1 MTQQIANP
9 RRTTS
14 GHRRAAMTMECSHLP
29 QPTFRVLA
37 VVALCSTSI
46 AVVSGQ
52 PQFKASAELVRIT
65 ATVTADDS
73 RQIAAL
79 SREDFVITERGRA
92 QEITLFSAER
102 QAMSV
107 IFLMDV
113 SSSMKGDAYQHAR
126 SAIQTFVRDHF
137 GPTDEALVCVFHT
150 DTSCANRWSRDA
162 DALVSALAPI
172 APQGRTRLLD
182 AVARASEMFT
192 NAQHQKRILII
203 LSDGNDVDSV
213 RSPRAVGAI
222 IRASDLLIYA
232 IAFPS
237 SDTDYFVIP
246 HGRMPS
252 EALVNLPT
260 LRSLTNVT
268 GGSTL
273 PVDAASRIPDAVQR
287 IANELGRQYL
297 LGYVMPPGREGYRE
311 LTVRVKRSNVQVRAR
326 RGYLAPAAQR

>member
-1 MTQQIANP
+1 MTRKRFQIRP
-9 RRTTS
+9 F
-14 GHRRAAMTMECSHLP
+14 G
-29 QPTFRVLA
+29 VLSLTA
-37 VVALCSTSI
+37 ICCAST

-52 PQFKASAELVRIT
+52 AQFQTSVDLVRIT
-65 ATVTADDS
+65 ATVIADDS
-73 RQIAAL
+73 RQIPTL

-92 QEITLFSAER
+92 QEITLFGAER

-107 IFLMDV
+107 VFLVDV

-126 SAIQTFVRDHF
+126 SAVQTFVRDHF
-137 GPTDEALVCVFHT
+137 GPADEALVCIFHT
-150 DTSCANRWSRDA
+150 DTACANRWTRDA
-162 DALVSALAPI
+162 DALMSALAPV
-172 APQGRTRLLD
+172 APRGKTRLLD
-182 AVARASEMFT
+182 AVARALEMFA
-192 NAQHQKRILII
+192 NAQHQKQVLII

-213 RSPRAVGAI
+213 RSPRDLGAL
-222 IRASDLLIYA
+222 IRASDVLIYA

-260 LRSLTNVT
+260 LRDLTNVT

-273 PVDAASRIPDAVQR
+273 PVNAASRIPDAVQR

-297 LGYVMPPGREGYRE
+297 LGYVMPPGPDGYRE

-326 RGYLAPAAQR
+326 RGYVAPGAKR